1 MWRFEMKSGRLAIF
15 AAALALEV
23 LLPARIALAQGCV
36 VSRSGLESNPTEG
49 GGYLLPGDWTMT
61 TAFRHVYSHVHF
73 SGPTE
78 NFSRAQLGTEVQS
91 KTNLD
96 ELVATYQ
103 VTPRIS
109 LTGTL
114 PFLYASRRLESQY
127 ATLYTSGLS
136 DITVGAQSWLRSP
149 RSDKAGINNAQIGL
163 SLLVPSGNDH
173 QNNVVATTYGG
184 PTSTQYPDY
193 SVQPGGGSWGMVM
206 SWQAF
211 QNLGNGTMA
220 FINGNYVMTQGGYHD
235 FWTSH
240 GGTTGGP
247 PAPTA
252 GMTQFDAIQDQ
263 YMVEIGMSHP
273 APRIKGLD
281 LSLSVRDEGVP
292 ARNLIGNDLGFKR
305 PGFGIALTPGFI
317 YSRGNS
323 ALQFSVGKVMIRDRT
338 KSVAEKING
347 VHEGDAAFA
356 NYVWMAGYTLRMPG
370 KKSTAEGLSQLKPGA
385 AIQSGASHGMATAA
399 ASNATSP
406 IASDNFKSFNLKTLD
421 GKKKTLQDFSNKL
434 TLVSFFFPR
443 CPYCNAELPEIQ
455 KMYDRYKDKGLS
467 AVWINILPEETNLI
481 AGWQMAKNLTV
492 PVLIGASQDSLQ
504 KDYRI
509 ESTPSTYLL
518 DESGR
523 VVYHEDGYKPGDE
536 RVLESK
542 IAGAL
547 NAGPVASETTSLPP
561 CPPAPAEHPFS
572 APAAWVLN
580 GRGMN

>member
-1 MWRFEMKSGRLAIF
+1 MWRFEMKSQRRVLF
-15 AAALALEV
+15 AAAVALQV
-23 LLPARIALAQGCV
+23 LMPARLALAQGCV
-36 VSRSGLESNPTEG
+36 VSRSGLESNPTDS
-49 GGYLLPGDWTMT
+49 GGYLRPGDWTT
-61 TAFRHVYSHVHF
+61 TAAFRHVYSHVHF

-78 NFSRAQLGTEVQS
+78 NVSRAQLGTEVQS

-96 ELVATYQ
+96 DVVVTYQ
-103 VTPRIS
+103 VTPRVS

-114 PFLYASRRLESQY
+114 PFLYASRRLENQY

-136 DITVGAQSWLRSP
+136 DITVGAQSWIRSP
-149 RSDKAGINNAQIGL
+149 KSEKAGTNNAQIGL

-211 QNLGNGTMA
+211 QNLGNGVMA
-220 FINGNYVMTQGGYHD
+220 YINGDYVMTQGGYHN

-240 GGTTGGP
+240 GGTTNGP
-247 PAPTA
+247 PAATP

-263 YMVEIGMSHP
+263 YMVEVGMSHP

-281 LSLSVRDEGVP
+281 LSLELRDEGVP

-305 PGFGIALTPGFI
+305 PGFGVALTPGFI
-317 YSRGNS
+317 YSRGNN
-323 ALQFSVGKVMIRDRT
+323 ALQFSVGKLIIRDRT

-370 KKSTAEGLSQLKPGA
+370 KKSTAEGLAQSNPVAAMQPG
-385 AIQSGASHGMATAA
+385 GSHGAVSAA
-399 ASNATSP
+399 GSSAVSQVN
-406 IASDNFKSFNLKTLD
+406 SDNFKPFSMKTLD
-421 GKKKTLQDFSNKL
+421 GKNKTLRDFSNKL
-434 TLVSFFFPR
+434 TLVSFFYPR

-504 KDYRI
+504 RDYRI
-509 ESTPSTYLL
+509 ESTPTTYLL
-518 DESGR
+518 DERGR
-523 VVYHEDGYKPGDE
+523 VVYHAEGYKAGDE
-536 RVLESK
+536 TVLESK

-547 NAGPVASETTSLPP
+547 DVAPVASQTETLPA
-561 CPPAPAEHPFS
+561 CAPAPVNPFS
-572 APAAWVLN
+572 APAAWTWN
-580 GRGMN
+580 GRGIN